1 MRRLDT
7 GTNEFKIRNIP
18 VFVDQ
23 NAGFPAAAGGRSS
36 FAVSEPSGGDWDAA
50 PGLPGA
56 ADKRLDPLP
65 SIPSGDS
72 GQHKDGNKAQSIRL
86 VFSVPARF

>member
-23 NAGFPAAAGGRSS
+23 NAGFPAA
-36 FAVSEPSGGDWDAA
+36 VSEPLGGDWDGA

-72 GQHKDGNKAQSIRL
+72 GQHKDGNKARSIRL
-86 VFSVPARF
+86 VFSVPAHF